1 MKARIFRNTWSRLL
15 VECLKL
21 FSCPKAGDMEV
32 SDPANFNDAAH
43 RTASA
48 SVLIQKGIYHVF
60 VLIHDTNADVFA
72 AVLRMYQC
80 LYQLCSAMLLL
91 DTCYKGMLRNLPGPL
106 KPLCSDPKN
115 PTRKEI
121 DPAML
126 LTHKIFESGIWKGFP
141 SNHPLHASSV
151 RAVQLYKRVVDARH
165 IAIYRPM
172 LLARK
177 GWYWEDC
184 SLIDRVKNLPR
195 PTEVE
200 RVYKDFCAA
209 LSTEFSHQWDEQ
221 LRRAAKMNA
230 AKMSDVDPVGGRD
243 LWAVRLFREILQ
255 EYKDNNGERP
265 TETII
270 LSYGRLF
277 HGNGATF
284 LAEVA
289 AFQDVLLNL
298 KNIRCQLGVP
308 PNNL

>member
-1 MKARIFRNTWSRLL
+1 MKARIFRKACSRLQDGWI
-15 VECLKL
+15 KL
-21 FSCPKAGDMEV
+21 FGCPKAEDMDV
-32 SDPANFNDAAH
+32 SDPANFNDTAH

-60 VLIHDTNADVFA
+60 VLKHDTNADVFA

-91 DTCYKGMLRNLPGPL
+91 DTRHKLKAQRLPDPL
-106 KPLCSDPKN
+106 KKLCSDLH
-115 PTRKEI
+115 PTRKMI
-121 DPAML
+121 DPAMVL
-126 LTHKIFESGIWKGFP
+126 NHKVFESGIWQGFP

-151 RAVQLYKRVVDARH
+151 SAVQLYKRVVDARH
-165 IAIYRPM
+165 TVIYRPM
-172 LLARK
+172 LLARE

-184 SLIDRVKNLPR
+184 PLIDSLKQLPR
-195 PTEVE
+195 ATDVE
-200 RVYKDFCAA
+200 RVYGDFCAA
-209 LSTEFSHQWDEQ
+209 LSTEFSHQWNEQ
-221 LRRAAKMNA
+221 LRRAAAVNA
-230 AKMSDVDPVGGRD
+230 ARMSDADLVGARN

-277 HGNGATF
+277 HGDSVTF

-298 KNIRCQLGVP
+298 KHIRCQLGVP
-308 PNNL
+308 PNIL